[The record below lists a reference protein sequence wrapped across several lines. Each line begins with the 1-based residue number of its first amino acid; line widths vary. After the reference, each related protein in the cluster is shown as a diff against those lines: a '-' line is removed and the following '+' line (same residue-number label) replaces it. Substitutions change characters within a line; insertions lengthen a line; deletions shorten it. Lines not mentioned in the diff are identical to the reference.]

1 MIGTAASNLADGV
14 VADPARVR
22 KYGETIQG
30 ESRRLAET
38 VERVLQ
44 LAGIAA
50 GSAARSKAPV
60 NVARGRAA
68 VGRRVPARRSR
79 RGA

>member
-1 MIGTAASNLADGV
+1 MNGWSTQQLTEFLSVIGTAASNLADGV

-50 GSAARSKAPV
+50 GSAARGSTSSSIPF
-60 NVARGRAA
+60 R
-68 VGRRVPARRSR
+68 
-79 RGA
+79 